1 MSIAQARASMIRSH
15 YIFVALLL
23 GVVAAIAFG
32 TLATQAGAGDTQ
44 VYSKRADAG
53 DHQR

>member
-1 MSIAQARASMIRSH
+1 MSIAQARASRVRSH

-32 TLATQAGAGDTQ
+32 TLATRAQEVAGDTQ
-44 VYSKRADAG
+44 VYS
-53 DHQR
+53 

>member
-32 TLATQAGAGDTQ
+32 TLATRAQAPGSVGDTT
-44 VYSKRADAG
+44 G
-53 DHQR
+53 I